1 MKHRIKRIF
10 NKKGLTLVEILVVLL
25 VSSIILAIAMN
36 MMGPVNNLM
45 NSVRS
50 NAQMDM
56 MCDSANEYIRGKIQA
71 AESLKIYRL
80 TEQNMLPGGGGAFAD
95 VSNEYVLAVLNIA
108 PSGDIP
114 EYRLFDFGKV
124 DSPYTLTTRIASSVH
139 NMHDKGADD
148 YAVFNEAFYQDSSYA
163 VEILNGE
170 SGKKWL
176 EIHSQCQRINDDEV
190 EIVNQIRALKFK
202 LLNSFASV
210 SVIREGDEPLIEEDD
225 ISIEGA
231 PYLIVYNKVDFTAAP

>member
-80 TEQNMLPGGGGAFAD
+80 TEQNMLPGSGGAVPAVSD
-95 VSNEYVLAVLNIA
+95 VYVIAVLNVK
-108 PSGDIP
+108 PSASTP
-114 EYRLFDFGKV
+114 EYRLFDFGRVASGDEIMTLINESVLNIGNAV
-124 DSPYTLTTRIASSVH
+124 D
-139 NMHDKGADD
+139 K

-176 EIHSQCQRINDDEV
+176 EIHSQCQRIDDGEV

-210 SVIREGDEPLIEEDD
+210 DYVSDDVPVIEEDD
-225 ISIEGA
+225 ISIEGT
-231 PYLIVYNKVDFTAAP
+231 PYLIVYKKVDFTAAP

>member
-1 MKHRIKRIF
+1 MKKDIKRIF

-80 TEQNMLPGGGGAFAD
+80 TEQF
-95 VSNEYVLAVLNIA
+95 I
-108 PSGDIP
+108 
-114 EYRLFDFGKV
+114 
-124 DSPYTLTTRIASSVH
+124 
-139 NMHDKGADD
+139 
-148 YAVFNEAFYQDSSYA
+148 
-163 VEILNGE
+163 
-170 SGKKWL
+170 
-176 EIHSQCQRINDDEV
+176 
-190 EIVNQIRALKFK
+190 
-202 LLNSFASV
+202 
-210 SVIREGDEPLIEEDD
+210 
-225 ISIEGA
+225 
-231 PYLIVYNKVDFTAAP
+231 

>member
-1 MKHRIKRIF
+1 MKKNIKRIF

-80 TEQNMLPGGGGAFAD
+80 TEQNMLPGSGGAVPAVSD
-95 VSNEYVLAVLNIA
+95 VYVIAVLNVKSSA
-108 PSGDIP
+108 STP
-114 EYRLFDFGKV
+114 EYRIFDFGRVASGDEIMTLINESVLNIGNAV
-124 DSPYTLTTRIASSVH
+124 D
-139 NMHDKGADD
+139 K

-176 EIHSQCQRINDDEV
+176 EIHSQCQRIDDGEV
-190 EIVNQIRALKFK
+190 EIINQIRALKFK

-210 SVIREGDEPLIEEDD
+210 DYVSDDVPVIEEDD

-231 PYLIVYNKVDFTAAP
+231 PYLIVYKKVDFTAAP

>member
-71 AESLKIYRL
+71 AKSLKIYRL
-80 TEQNMLPGGGGAFAD
+80 TEQNMLPGSGGAVPAVSD
-95 VSNEYVLAVLNIA
+95 VYVIAVLNVKSSA
-108 PSGDIP
+108 STP
-114 EYRLFDFGKV
+114 EYRLFDFGRVASGDEIMALINESVLNIGNAV
-124 DSPYTLTTRIASSVH
+124 D
-139 NMHDKGADD
+139 K

-163 VEILNGE
+163 LEILNGD

-176 EIHSQCQRINDDEV
+176 EIHSQCQQIENGRV

-210 SVIREGDEPLIEEDD
+210 DYVSDDVPVIEEDD

-231 PYLIVYNKVDFTAAP
+231 PYLIVYKKVDFTAAP